1 MLCAIEAG
9 TSDGSLIAASGT
21 KCTPSGKPP
30 AAPAASAMDS
40 LVLPQPPGPV
50 SVSSLLPPRRCPAW
64 ASSLVLPTKLVRG
77 RGRRPGAS
85 RAPPATILVAL
96 LAGTDPVPSIAHQVQ
111 VQVSGGEAVSWANP
125 VGTPVG
131 WHVWCLQRAPA
142 TVGGSQL
149 TQEDRHHGCHPGPE
163 IPAGTRGRRSGGC
176 DGRGPPQPPASAP
189 AVG

>member
-21 KCTPSGKPP
+21 KCTPSGKRP

-50 SVSSLLPPRRCPAW
+50 SVSSLLPQRSCPAR
-64 ASSLVLPTKLVRG
+64 ASSLCLPTKLVRG

-96 LAGTDPVPSIAHQVQ
+96 PGVTGPVPSIAQQVQ
-111 VQVSGGEAVSWANP
+111 VQVSGGEAASWANP

-131 WHVWCLQRAPA
+131 WHVWCLQGAAA

-149 TQEDRHHGCHPGPE
+149 TQEDRNHGCHPGPE
-163 IPAGTRGRRSGGC
+163 IPAGTRSEERRVGKECRS
-176 DGRGPPQPPASAP
+176 RW
-189 AVG
+189 AVYR